1 MSPSRVKYAKEKKT
15 KNFLYVNGTSSLT
28 APICSG
34 RGRLREVVV
43 YERIQY
49 KALTED
55 IFGVL
60 GRWSPL
66 TEVVAR
72 GGLTVVH
79 NSA

>member
-28 APICSG
+28 APVCSG
-34 RGRLREVVV
+34 RGRLREVVI

-60 GRWSPL
+60 GRWSP

-72 GGLTVVH
+72 GGSTVVH
-79 NSA
+79 NRA